1 MSKPTLTNSGF
12 RLRAVALAS
21 SCGILLVGC
30 GGGSV
35 TETMQRGG
43 TTLDEQAAQMRAT
56 QQKAALD
63 KANRDLTAALAP
75 PPHNLDTQEKID
87 AANNALKKLND
98 AIAAA
103 GDVSDADRAKY
114 VNDANTAMLRIGDAQ
129 RRFNAD
135 ETARMET
142 EREERRMKEAEEAA
156 AMAATA
162 AKLYAG
168 IAAPTTTSTRE
179 PGRRFANH
187 AGTAGDR
194 IFVGIDQTDVILLE
208 DKKTTVAANHG
219 WEGKRYAA
227 EPDGDGM
234 YEAMVW
240 SNVGEPKMGRK
251 FGSAAA
257 VTEGGAY
264 EYELDAADRN
274 GNANKALTI
283 VPATHAASVSL
294 PSVTRTA
301 GTETFNLP
309 DPNPRGVQ
317 FINVPGMLHGVSGT
331 FSCDPTTD
339 ANGCTA
345 AIAATKGFT
354 LGGGTWLFIP
364 TNAEA
369 RVTDEPDA
377 IYASY
382 GWWIHTAEDGKLT
395 ASAFHDIKGAPTPV
409 VADTFSGLQGTA
421 TYSGGAAGKYA
432 LSSTTGGTNDAGHF
446 TARATL
452 EADFGNATDGGTITG
467 TIDNFMGADGMARDW
482 SVELKKGTMETVAD
496 GAAPIDGPDDGT
508 VWTIDETAAS
518 ASGEWSGA
526 LRNQGMDGVPS
537 VATGTFY
544 TEYGTDGRMVGAFGA
559 NKQ

>member
-1 MSKPTLTNSGF
+1 MNIKRFVL
-12 RLRAVALAS
+12 LLAVFAVFALA
-21 SCGILLVGC
+21 GC
-30 GGGSV
+30 GGGSS
-35 TETMQRGG
+35 TPTGPSAEE
-43 TTLDEQAAQMRAT
+43 LAAMQMREME
-56 QQKAALD
+56 QKTALEEAHEALD
-63 KANRDLTAALAP
+63 TALAATL
-75 PPHNLDTQEKID
+75 NTQGALD
-87 AANNALKKLND
+87 AANAAHKTLSD

-103 GDVSDADRAKY
+103 DDVSAADKAKY
-114 VNDANTAMLRIGDAQ
+114 
-129 RRFNAD
+129 
-135 ETARMET
+135 ETAASDAMGQIAQAQKIFDEAET
-142 EREERRMKEAEEAA
+142 ERMAMERERQRMEDAAAAA

-168 IAAPTTTSTRE
+168 IAAPTTTSTGE

-240 SNVGEPKMGRK
+240 SNVGEPKMGAR
-251 FGSAAA
+251 FNSGESGVGFDLDTDGVLVSTETIGDGAASG
-257 VTEGGAY
+257 VF
-264 EYELDAADRN
+264 AAD
-274 GNANKALTI
+274 NASRI
-283 VPATHAASVSL
+283 ASPQFDHS
-294 PSVTRTA
+294 A
-301 GTETFNLP
+301 GTKVFKLP
-309 DPNPRGVQ
+309 EDNPSGATR
-317 FINVPGMLHGVSGT
+317 INIPGSYYGVSGT
-331 FSCDPTTD
+331 YT
-339 ANGCTA
+339 CTA
-345 AIAATKGFT
+345 SGADTCTAVKASGEGYT
-354 LGGGTWLFIP
+354 LGVTGSALWTFKP

-369 RVTDEPDA
+369 RVTDTPDA

-409 VADTFSGLQGTA
+409 VADTFSALQGTA

-452 EADFGNATDGGTITG
+452 EADFGNATAGGTIAG

-482 SVELKKGTMETVAD
+482 SVELKKGTMGTVAD

-544 TEYGTDGRMVGAFGA
+544 TEYGTGGRMVGAFGA
-559 NKQ
+559 NKEE